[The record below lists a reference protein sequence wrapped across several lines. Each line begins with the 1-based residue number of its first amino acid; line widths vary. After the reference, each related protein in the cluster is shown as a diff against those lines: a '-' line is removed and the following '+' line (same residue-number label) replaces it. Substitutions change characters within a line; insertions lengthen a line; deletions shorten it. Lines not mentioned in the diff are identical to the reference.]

1 VIKTGLARFEFRH
14 LPLHSQSDF
23 AALAVECA
31 ADQGGFWPAHDRY
44 MKAGDRS
51 LYRRAGAV
59 RMAEQLG
66 LDSEQLGGCIDA
78 REHAAAIEASLE
90 DGIGRG
96 FRRTPVVLVDGKQV
110 DPSAAAVIA
119 AVRAAA
125 EQVATERPYRLIE
138 SIAVRMARRL
148 LDTFPAEEVRVRV
161 MKPGA
166 LTAYGVPWAGVEVVR
181 SRRG

>member
-1 VIKTGLARFEFRH
+1 MIKTGLARFEFRH

-44 MKAGDRS
+44 MEAGDRN

-59 RMAEQLG
+59 GLAEQLG
-66 LDSEQLGGCIDA
+66 LDGEELGRCIDA
-78 REHAAAIEASLE
+78 RRHAAQIEASLQE
-90 DGIGRG
+90 AIGRG

-119 AVRAAA
+119 AVEAAA
-125 EQVATERPYRLIE
+125 Q
-138 SIAVRMARRL
+138 
-148 LDTFPAEEVRVRV
+148 
-161 MKPGA
+161 
-166 LTAYGVPWAGVEVVR
+166 
-181 SRRG
+181 